1 MKSTLVTLTLTMA
14 SLAAAVG
21 GSFYSVFPTKPQ
33 PKSQTTSGSL
43 AVGQPP
49 DVLRTNAEIREEAVQ
64 RSTKHL
70 EWARTESER
79 ARREQLARVRRF
91 ILSSKNG
98 TRRFADQA
106 LSFRS
111 KWKRLVDYLPFTDGN
126 RSERFLGQQFRDLVF
141 DVDDVEA
148 VIASSVHEF
157 VRSLEAIDDD
167 MLVRIEMDIADLPKT
182 AMSGL
187 AEGEALDVAFK
198 RTLESTVSHV
208 GDGVQREVSTMV
220 AADVVGWIAARL
232 MMSSTL
238 MAGGAAGSG
247 ITLGAS
253 VAVAVIADIV
263 ISWAWD
269 KLADPRGKLAREL
282 NGRINRVA
290 RQVLD
295 GQEGQPGLSAS
306 LAELARSRD
315 RVRRK
320 TLLQLIRGQEKES
333 R

>member
-1 MKSTLVTLTLTMA
+1 MRSTFVTMTVA

-21 GSFYSVFPTKPQ
+21 GAFYTFSPTHPHPSSQLTSVSFGVEQPT
-33 PKSQTTSGSL
+33 
-43 AVGQPP
+43 V
-49 DVLRTNAEIREEAVQ
+49 AEIRDEAVQ
-64 RSTKHL
+64 RSTRHL
-70 EWARTESER
+70 EWARSESER

-106 LSFRS
+106 LSFKS

-126 RSERFLGQQFRDLVF
+126 RSERFLGQQFRDLVI

-148 VIASSVHEF
+148 VIASSVREY
-157 VRSLEAIDDD
+157 VQSLEAIDND

-182 AMSGL
+182 ALPGL
-187 AEGEALDVAFK
+187 ADGGALDAAFK

-208 GDGVQREVSTMV
+208 GEGVQRELSTMV
-220 AADVVGWIAARL
+220 AADVVGWIAGRL
-232 MMSSTL
+232 MMSSAL
-238 MAGGAAGSG
+238 MGVGAAGSG

-253 VAVAVIADIV
+253 LAAAVIADIV

-269 KLADPRGKLAREL
+269 KLADPRGRLTREL
-282 NGRINRVA
+282 NGRINLVA
-290 RQVLD
+290 QQVL
-295 GQEGQPGLSAS
+295 EGQGGRPGLSAS

-315 RVRRK
+315 RLRRK
-320 TLLQLIRGQEKES
+320 TLLQVIRGQGEES